1 MAEKTVAA
9 VPSGQPVATGREGTR
24 SQERHML
31 PPVDIYETP
40 ESLVL
45 IADLPGVAKED
56 LDLRVDNNVLTLQGK
71 PSHAASGEAIYREY
85 ELVNF
90 FRQFELSEQVDQ
102 ENIVADFKQGVL
114 TLHLPKVE
122 KPKPRQIEVTVS

>member
-1 MAEKTVAA
+1 MAEKTVA
-9 VPSGQPVATGREGTR
+9 VPSGQQLATGREGTR
-24 SQERHML
+24 AQERYML
-31 PPVDIYETP
+31 PPVDIYETS

-45 IADLPGVAKED
+45 IADLPGVSKED
-56 LDLRVDNNVLTLQGK
+56 LNLRVDNNVLTLQGK
-71 PSHAASGEAIYREY
+71 SSHAASGEAIYREY

-102 ENIVADFKQGVL
+102 EKIAADFKQGVL

-122 KPKPRQIEVTVS
+122 KSKPRQIEVKVS

>member
-24 SQERHML
+24 AQERHML
-31 PPVDIYETP
+31 PPVDIYETS

-71 PSHAASGEAIYREY
+71 ASHAASGEAIYREY

-102 ENIVADFKQGVL
+102 ENIAADFKQGVL

-122 KPKPRQIEVTVS
+122 KPKPRQIEVKVS

>member
-1 MAEKTVAA
+1 MAEKTVA
-9 VPSGQPVATGREGTR
+9 VPSGQPLATSREGTR
-24 SQERHML
+24 AQERYIL
-31 PPVDIYETP
+31 PPVDIYETS

-45 IADLPGVAKED
+45 IADLPGVSKED
-56 LDLRVDNNVLTLQGK
+56 LNLRVDNNVLTLQGK
-71 PSHAASGEAIYREY
+71 SSHAASGEAIYREY

-102 ENIVADFKQGVL
+102 EKIAADFKQGVL

-122 KPKPRQIEVTVS
+122 KSKPRQIEVKVS

>member
-9 VPSGQPVATGREGTR
+9 VPSGQQLATGREGTR
-24 SQERHML
+24 AQDRYVL
-31 PPVDIYETP
+31 PPVDIYETS

-45 IADLPGVAKED
+45 MADLPGVSKED

-71 PSHAASGEAIYREY
+71 SSHAASGEAIYREY

-102 ENIVADFKQGVL
+102 EKIAADFKQGVL

-122 KPKPRQIEVTVS
+122 KLKPRQIEVKVS

>member
-1 MAEKTVAA
+1 MAEKTVA
-9 VPSGQPVATGREGTR
+9 VPSGQQLATGREGTR
-24 SQERHML
+24 AQERYML
-31 PPVDIYETP
+31 PPVDIYETS

-56 LDLRVDNNVLTLQGK
+56 LNLRVDNNVLTLQGK
-71 PSHAASGEAIYREY
+71 SSHAASGEAIYREY

-102 ENIVADFKQGVL
+102 EKIAADFKQGVL

-122 KPKPRQIEVTVS
+122 KPQPRQIEVTVS

>member
-9 VPSGQPVATGREGTR
+9 VPSGQQLATGREGTR
-24 SQERHML
+24 AQDRYVL
-31 PPVDIYETP
+31 PPVDIYETS

-45 IADLPGVAKED
+45 MADLPGVSKED

-102 ENIVADFKQGVL
+102 EKIAADFKQGVL

-122 KPKPRQIEVTVS
+122 KLKPRQIEVKVS

>member
-9 VPSGQPVATGREGTR
+9 VPSGQPLATGREGTR
-24 SQERHML
+24 AQDRYVL
-31 PPVDIYETP
+31 PPVDIYETS

-45 IADLPGVAKED
+45 MADLPGVSKED

-102 ENIVADFKQGVL
+102 ENIAADFKQGVL

-122 KPKPRQIEVTVS
+122 KPKPRQIEVKVS

>member
-9 VPSGQPVATGREGTR
+9 VPSGQPVATGRESTR
-24 SQERHML
+24 AQERHML
-31 PPVDIYETP
+31 PPVDIYETS

-71 PSHAASGEAIYREY
+71 ASHAASGEAIYREY

-102 ENIVADFKQGVL
+102 EKIAADFKQGVL

-122 KPKPRQIEVTVS
+122 KPKPRQIEVKVS

>member
-1 MAEKTVAA
+1 MAEKTVA
-9 VPSGQPVATGREGTR
+9 VPSGQLLATSREGTR
-24 SQERHML
+24 AQERYML
-31 PPVDIYETP
+31 PPVDIYETS

-45 IADLPGVAKED
+45 IADLPGVSKED
-56 LDLRVDNNVLTLQGK
+56 LNLRVDNNVLTLQGK
-71 PSHAASGEAIYREY
+71 SSHAASGEAIYREY

-102 ENIVADFKQGVL
+102 EKIAADFKQGVL

-122 KPKPRQIEVTVS
+122 KPKPRQIEVKVS

>member
-1 MAEKTVAA
+1 MAEKTVP
-9 VPSGQPVATGREGTR
+9 VPSGQQLATGREGTR
-24 SQERHML
+24 APERYVL
-31 PPVDIYETP
+31 PPVDIYETS

-45 IADLPGVAKED
+45 MADLPGVSKED

-71 PSHAASGEAIYREY
+71 SSHAASGEAIYREY

-102 ENIVADFKQGVL
+102 EKIAADFNQGVL

-122 KPKPRQIEVTVS
+122 KPKPRQIEVKVS

>member
-1 MAEKTVAA
+1 MAEKTVA
-9 VPSGQPVATGREGTR
+9 VPSGQSVATGREGTR
-24 SQERHML
+24 AQERHML
-31 PPVDIYETP
+31 PPVDIYETS

-56 LDLRVDNNVLTLQGK
+56 LALRVDNNVLTLQGK
-71 PSHAASGEAIYREY
+71 ASHAASGEAIYREY

-102 ENIVADFKQGVL
+102 ENIAADFKHGVL

-122 KPKPRQIEVTVS
+122 KPKPRQIEVKVS

>member
-1 MAEKTVAA
+1 MAEKTVA

-24 SQERHML
+24 AQERHML
-31 PPVDIYETP
+31 PPVDIYETS

-71 PSHAASGEAIYREY
+71 ASHAASGEAIYREY

-102 ENIVADFKQGVL
+102 EKIAADFKQGVL

-122 KPKPRQIEVTVS
+122 KLKPRQIEVKVS

>member
-9 VPSGQPVATGREGTR
+9 VPSGQPLATGREGTR
-24 SQERHML
+24 AQERYML
-31 PPVDIYETP
+31 PPVDIYETS

-45 IADLPGVAKED
+45 IADLPGVSKED

-71 PSHAASGEAIYREY
+71 SSHAASGEAIYREY

-102 ENIVADFKQGVL
+102 ENIAADFKQGVL

-122 KPKPRQIEVTVS
+122 KPKPRQIEVKVS

>member
-9 VPSGQPVATGREGTR
+9 VPSGQPVATGREGIR
-24 SQERHML
+24 AQERHML
-31 PPVDIYETP
+31 PPVDIYETS

-71 PSHAASGEAIYREY
+71 ASHAASGEAIYREY

-90 FRQFELSEQVDQ
+90 FRQFELSEQVAQ
-102 ENIVADFKQGVL
+102 EKIAADFKHGVL

-122 KPKPRQIEVTVS
+122 KPKPRQIEVKVS

>member
-1 MAEKTVAA
+1 MAEKTVA
-9 VPSGQPVATGREGTR
+9 VPSGQQVATEREGTR
-24 SQERHML
+24 AQERYMV
-31 PPVDIYETP
+31 PPVDIYETS

-56 LDLRVDNNVLTLQGK
+56 LNLRVDNNVLTLQGK
-71 PSHAASGEAIYREY
+71 SSHAASGEAIYREY

-102 ENIVADFKQGVL
+102 EKIAADFKQGVL
-114 TLHLPKVE
+114 TLQLPKVE
-122 KPKPRQIEVTVS
+122 KAKPRQIEVTVS

>member
-1 MAEKTVAA
+1 MAEKTVA
-9 VPSGQPVATGREGTR
+9 VPSGQPLATGREGTR
-24 SQERHML
+24 APERYVP
-31 PPVDIYETP
+31 PPVDIYETS

-45 IADLPGVAKED
+45 MADLPGVSKED

-71 PSHAASGEAIYREY
+71 SSHAASGEAIYREY

-102 ENIVADFKQGVL
+102 ENIAADFKQGVL

-122 KPKPRQIEVTVS
+122 KPKPRQIEVKVS